1 MRVVETPFSSAFPG
15 ARSRGTTLAYG
26 YLAAGVAATCLYF
39 LLSGRPQAICYEL
52 IGLSAIVAII
62 VGARRYLEEGRT
74 PWYFFAA
81 GLTAWVIGDGIFS
94 YYELQLGREPPLPSV
109 ADVLYLAG
117 YPLLAAGL
125 ILLLRRLGAIEGRIA
140 VLDAAIVFIGLA
152 IVQWVFVVE
161 RFAQGSGMTPGERIV
176 GAAYPV
182 MDLLLLAALTQLL
195 ISPAWRLRA
204 FQFLVA
210 SLTLTIAADELY
222 VHYADTYV
230 SGSWIDAGYLL
241 GYVFWGAAALH
252 PTMATLAVRE
262 RRAAPRLTTPRF
274 LLLSIALLTAP
285 TVLVI
290 ERILSHRLHGLLLG
304 IAGIVL
310 ATLALFRLVGLVRNE
325 ERARRSERQARR
337 EAENAQRL
345 LAGQNRELLELD
357 RLKDEFVSLVS
368 HDLRTPLTSIQGYV
382 ELLLE
387 EEVDEEHR
395 EYLAVVAR
403 NTERLQK
410 LVDDLLFAARLQSG
424 RLELEL
430 GDVDLCEIARHAVE
444 TLRPRAETARVALE
458 LELDGTPSV
467 RGQSSRLAQL
477 LDNLVSNAVKFTPPG
492 GFVRVRI
499 SELDDRALVEVT
511 DSGIG
516 IPEAERG
523 RLFERFYR
531 TSAVTEQQIEGTG
544 LGLYI
549 TKAIVEAH
557 HGRISVESEEGTGT
571 TFRVELPL
579 EEAA

>member
-1 MRVVETPFSSAFPG
+1 MVETPFSSAVPTG
-15 ARSRGTTLAYG
+15 RSGGTALSYG
-26 YLAAGVAATCLYF
+26 YLAAGVAATGVYF
-39 LLSGRPQAICYEL
+39 LLSGRPQAIWYQV
-52 IGLSAIVAII
+52 IGFSAVAAIV
-62 VGARRYLEEGRT
+62 VGARRYLQEGRA

-81 GLTAWVIGDGIFS
+81 GLGAWAIGDAIFS

-117 YPLLAAGL
+117 YPLLATGL
-125 ILLLRRLGAIEGRIA
+125 VLLLRRLGAIEGRIA
-140 VLDAAIVFIGLA
+140 LLDAAIISIGLA
-152 IVQWVFVVE
+152 IVQWVFVVD
-161 RFAQGSGMTPGERIV
+161 RFAQGSGMSVGERIV
-176 GAAYPV
+176 GAAYPA
-182 MDLLLLAALTQLL
+182 MDILLLAALTQLL
-195 ISPAWRLRA
+195 VSPAWRLRA
-204 FQFLVA
+204 FQLLVA
-210 SLTLTIAADELY
+210 SLAFTIAADELY
-222 VHYADTYV
+222 VHYSDTYV
-230 SGSWIDAGYLL
+230 SGSWIDACYLL
-241 GYVFWGAAALH
+241 GYVLWGAAALH

-262 RRAAPRLTTPRF
+262 RRAAPRLTTARF

-290 ERILSHRLHGLLLG
+290 ERILSHHLHGLLLG
-304 IAGIVL
+304 LAGIVL
-310 ATLALFRLVGLVRNE
+310 SILALFRLVGLVRNE
-325 ERARRSERQARR
+325 ERARISERQARR

-345 LAGQNRELLELD
+345 LATQNRELLELD

-387 EEVDEEHR
+387 EVPDEEHR

-430 GDVDLCEIARHAVE
+430 GDVDLAEIASHTVE
-444 TLRPRAETARVALE
+444 TLRPRAEAASVALE
-458 LELDGTPSV
+458 LELEGSPSV
-467 RGQSSRLAQL
+467 RGQASRLAQL

-499 SELDDRALVEVT
+499 TELEARALVEVA

-516 IPEAERG
+516 IPEAERD

-531 TSAVTEQQIEGTG
+531 TSVVTERQIEGTG

-557 HGRISVESEEGTGT
+557 HGRISVESEEGAGT